1 MCAANRLERSSIVA
15 MDLHRVRQI
24 NGDLRIDDGDEGTM
38 VKVEFFD
45 VFASRLSDGDKDQIM
60 DAVVMKMSE
69 ILNANPG
76 IEKDE
81 HCDRKGAVAAT
92 RANSGG

>member
-1 MCAANRLERSSIVA
+1 MCAASRPERSSTV
-15 MDLHRVRQI
+15 DLHRVRQI
-24 NGDLRIDDGDEGTM
+24 NGDLRIDDGDEGPM

-60 DAVVMKMSE
+60 DAVVVKMSE

-76 IEKDE
+76 FEKDQD
-81 HCDRKGAVAAT
+81 CDRRGAVAAT
-92 RANSGG
+92 KANSVG